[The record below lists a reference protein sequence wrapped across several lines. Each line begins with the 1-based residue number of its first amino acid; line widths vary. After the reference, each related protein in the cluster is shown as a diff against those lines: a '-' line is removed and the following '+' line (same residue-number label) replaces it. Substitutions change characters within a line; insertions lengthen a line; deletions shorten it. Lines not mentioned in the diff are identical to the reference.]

1 MLMILL
7 KLIENKWLKWL
18 KQVKV
23 VNSKTIQKIKLLFI
37 IYADF
42 ESMLKSENIEK
53 KNSDESQ
60 YQCQSKLQ
68 NSYHISQSKKL

>member
-1 MLMILL
+1 M
-7 KLIENKWLKWL
+7 
-18 KQVKV
+18 